1 MNYNNFVPYYIPQA
15 TQRRGLSSLFKNGI
29 NFSNILTNTNKTLN
43 IINQV
48 IPIIKQ
54 ATPLVKNT
62 KTMFKVMNE
71 FKKVDTPPTK
81 NQQKEETPVNIG
93 KQTPSSSV
101 DQGPTINIK
110 KRYYFEYLFII
121 FKYAFISNLL
131 FIFSILNEVF
141 FKLL

>member
-81 NQQKEETPVNIG
+81 NQQKEE
-93 KQTPSSSV
+93 Q
-101 DQGPTINIK
+101 
-110 KRYYFEYLFII
+110 
-121 FKYAFISNLL
+121 
-131 FIFSILNEVF
+131 
-141 FKLL
+141 

>member
-15 TQRRGLSSLFKNGI
+15 TRQRGLSSLFKNGI

-43 IINQV
+43 VINQV

-81 NQQKEETPVNIG
+81 NQQKEDPPVNIE

-101 DQGPTINIK
+101 DQGPT
-110 KRYYFEYLFII
+110 
-121 FKYAFISNLL
+121 
-131 FIFSILNEVF
+131 F
-141 FKLL
+141 FM

>member
-81 NQQKEETPVNIG
+81 NHQKEETPINIE

-101 DQGPTINIK
+101 DQGPT
-110 KRYYFEYLFII
+110 
-121 FKYAFISNLL
+121 
-131 FIFSILNEVF
+131 F
-141 FKLL
+141 FM

>member
-1 MNYNNFVPYYIPQA
+1 MNLNFNVLNEDY
-15 TQRRGLSSLFKNGI
+15 LFKNGI

-81 NQQKEETPVNIG
+81 NQQKEEIPVNIE

-101 DQGPTINIK
+101 DQGPT
-110 KRYYFEYLFII
+110 
-121 FKYAFISNLL
+121 
-131 FIFSILNEVF
+131 F
-141 FKLL
+141 FM